1 MNAPAEKL
9 VGDVKVLVADVEE
22 LVRATAAQSGERIAA
37 ARARVQAALATA
49 KDTVVVRTKEAAE
62 ATDEYVHQNPWTSV
76 GVSAGLGFLI
86 GFLIGRR

>member
-49 KDTVVVRTKEAAE
+49 KDTVVVRTKATAE

>member
-22 LVRATAAQSGERIAA
+22 LVRATAAQSGEKLAA

-49 KDTVVVRTKEAAE
+49 RETVVVRTKEAAQ
-62 ATDEYVHQNPWTSV
+62 ATDEYVHENPWTSV
-76 GVSAGLGFLI
+76 GVSAGLGFVI